1 MPRSG
6 YTSITAPIE
15 LKDRL
20 KETASLLGYSIVP
33 QMLDSWLWERTGTVQ
48 VRDRSISQSSM
59 TTEHANISSLFV
71 YSRNITKNGVWC
83 GRRDSNPGRLR
94 GRQMSCMCT
103 MVESRVRGFEVF
115 LVLLSPPENGE
126 SRLFTD

>member
-6 YTSITAPIE
+6 YTSVTVPFQ

-20 KETASLLGYSIVP
+20 KAASSELGFSSVP

-48 VRDRSISQSSM
+48 VQGGPIIQSSM
-59 TTEHANISSLFV
+59 ASKLVNISSLPSE
-71 YSRNITKNGVWC
+71 SRQITRNGVWC

-94 GRQMSCMCT
+94 GRQISF
-103 MVESRVRGFEVF
+103 RVRIACQGRDRA
-115 LVLLSPPENGE
+115 LMLSRFR
-126 SRLFTD
+126 S